1 MKKISRMA
9 IAFFLLFIFSKAE
22 SKTSVPV
29 NEKSLTDTI
38 VNKVEIEA
46 SFPGGPQVWL
56 KYITNAIQDNQKKF
70 KKSDYG
76 TCIVKF
82 IIDKKGKVSNVEAT
96 TMQGSRLAKIAVDAI
111 ENGPRWKPA
120 MQNGVPV
127 NAYRLQPITLTD
139 PDKKKSKE

>member
-1 MKKISRMA
+1 MKKISGMA
-9 IAFFLLFIFSKAE
+9 IAFFMLFIFSKAE
-22 SKTSVPV
+22 SQTSAPV
-29 NEKSLTDTI
+29 NEKALTDSI
-38 VNKVEIEA
+38 ANKVEIEA
-46 SFPGGPQVWL
+46 YFPGGPKAWL
-56 KYITNAIQDNQKKF
+56 NYITNAIMDNQKKF

-82 IIDKKGKVSNVEAT
+82 IVDRKGKVSNVEAT
-96 TMQGSRLAKIAVDAI
+96 TMQGSRLAKVAVDAI

>member
-1 MKKISRMA
+1 MKKIFRMA
-9 IAFFLLFIFSKAE
+9 IAFIMLFIFNNAKSQ
-22 SKTSVPV
+22 TSAPI
-29 NEKSLTDTI
+29 NEKPLSDSI
-38 VNKVEIEA
+38 ANKVEIEA
-46 SFPGGPQVWL
+46 YFPGGPQAWL
-56 KYITNAIQDNQKKF
+56 NYITNAIMDNQKKL

-82 IIDKKGKVSNVEAT
+82 IVDKKGKVSNVEAT
-96 TMQGSRLAKIAVDAI
+96 TMQGSRLAKVAVDAI

-120 MQNGVPV
+120 IQNGVPV